1 MRKLAAKIL
10 IFLVIFGVSFSNIPF
25 YVLTGAFDAHMK
37 AHNIVDKAW
46 HLSQDSNVVD
56 KFTSY
61 RNLIEKIKVYEARA
75 ATETKWA
82 SSHLSGTCTN
92 PNNALGTTNG
102 TWAGDTNSNTNCTS
116 DYAMENPSGSLT
128 GTQTIN
134 VVARKGTN
142 SGNPTLAIDL
152 YENGSLVQSIAGAT
166 SVTSTSGQTISG
178 TFDGSVITNPN
189 NVEIGIVIVG
199 A

>member
-1 MRKLAAKIL
+1 MKIVKKLLKFFRNSA

-75 ATETKWA
+75 ATIEFVGGA
-82 SSHLSGTCTN
+82 SASGI
-92 PNNALGTTNG
+92 NAAYN
-102 TWAGDTNSNTNCTS
+102 
-116 DYAMENPSGSLT
+116 MSLT
-128 GTQTIN
+128 ALTGGI
-134 VVARKGTN
+134 A
-142 SGNPTLAIDL
+142 SGPAQ
-152 YENGSLVQSIAGAT
+152 G
-166 SVTSTSGQTISG
+166 
-178 TFDGSVITNPN
+178 
-189 NVEIGIVIVG
+189 GIVIVIYMIANTTNG
-199 A
+199 DPGVGTAGDTDVGDPPRKGFYTTHFS

>member
-1 MRKLAAKIL
+1 MLKKVLKIL
-10 IFLVIFGVSFSNIPF
+10 RNTAIFLVIFGVIFSNIPF
-25 YVLTGAFDAHMK
+25 YALTDALDAYVK
-37 AHNIVDKAW
+37 ARNIVDKAW

-61 RNLIEKIKVYEARA
+61 RNLIEKIKMHEARA

-134 VVARKGTN
+134 VVARK
-142 SGNPTLAIDL
+142 
-152 YENGSLVQSIAGAT
+152 
-166 SVTSTSGQTISG
+166 
-178 TFDGSVITNPN
+178 
-189 NVEIGIVIVG
+189 
-199 A
+199 